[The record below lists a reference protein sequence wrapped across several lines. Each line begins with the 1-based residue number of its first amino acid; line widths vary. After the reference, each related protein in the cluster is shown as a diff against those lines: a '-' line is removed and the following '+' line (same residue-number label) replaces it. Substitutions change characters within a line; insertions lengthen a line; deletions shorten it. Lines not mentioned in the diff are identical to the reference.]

1 MKYYLIVI
9 MALVGLAGCSDAEQ
23 SKTQAPEAA
32 VSKEVPVEEGKATVL
47 LFQEREMGVPP
58 YGSRVIVT
66 REYLRMD
73 DGNDQ
78 GDFLLYDRRTRNI
91 FSVAHEDQ
99 TVFEISFHPVEIEPP
114 FKLDLVTKSE
124 VDESAPSI
132 GGQRAVHTTFSI
144 NSKRCFDVVSISGV
158 LDDATLALGE
168 YATALSGEQ
177 ARNLHKTPVEFQDPC
192 MLSNLI
198 FHTAEHTR
206 LGFPIQEWSYSGY
219 SRELMDYR
227 LDYPAADQLFMVPPD
242 YRRYKLDSEE
252 GPSSVEVQAEDSK
265 G

>member
-1 MKYYLIVI
+1 MKYYLILI
-9 MALVGLAGCSDAEQ
+9 IALLGLTACSDGEQ
-23 SKTQAPEAA
+23 TETQKPEAV
-32 VSKEVPVEEGKATVL
+32 VSQEGSAKEGKATVL

-58 YGSRVIVT
+58 YGSRVIVN

-78 GDFLLYDRRTRNI
+78 GDFLLYDRKTRNV

-99 TVFEISFHPVEIEPP
+99 TVFEISYHPIDIEPP
-114 FKLDLVTKSE
+114 VKLDLVKKSE
-124 VDESAPSI
+124 VDENAPSI
-132 GGQRAVHTTFSI
+132 GGQRPVHTTFSI
-144 NSKRCFDVVSISGV
+144 NSKRCFDVVTIQGV
-158 LDDATLALGE
+158 LDDAALALGE

-206 LGFPIQEWSYSGY
+206 AGFPIQEWSYSGY

-227 LDYPAADQLFMVPPD
+227 LDYPVADQLFMVPPD
-242 YRRYKLDSEE
+242 YKRYKLDAKDE
-252 GPSSVEVQAEDSK
+252 PSSVGVQVEDSK